1 MAAEF
6 SPQGAPAPADD
17 ARRFADALAP
27 YVPPLVLTL
36 LMESGAPTTEASA
49 WQFEGAVLFTDIAGF
64 TTLTER
70 MDEAGPAG
78 VEELSRLLNAYFT
91 DLISLV
97 EAHGG
102 LVLKFAGDALM
113 AVWIAREG
121 LLPETTHRVGQ
132 CALLIQKAMGAYRVT
147 DEVTLSMRVSIGA
160 GVIHHMVLGGAA
172 DRWASR
178 LAGAAMAEAR
188 HAISLAKPGEAVLA
202 PEAARLLASIAST
215 APRGKEAAQ
224 LIRIAPIPAQPLESR
239 LGSIEHVEDLLP
251 HVPFPVR
258 GRVLAGQAG
267 WIAEFRRV
275 TVLFVNVP
283 EVDDVRPSDM
293 RRAQAVVCVIQ
304 NVLERFRGVVDN
316 LGDDQ
321 DGLTLIAAFGL
332 PERSH
337 EDDAVRAVRSALLI
351 RRDLRDM
358 GLGSWIGVTTGRL
371 FCGAI
376 GSAGRRSYSMVGDAM
391 NRCARLMRLAEN
403 DIFCDD
409 PTRVAASRSI
419 QFEYLRDATLRGKAS
434 AVAIYRPLAEHAA
447 AASGA
452 EGIVGRESER
462 EWIRARLTALRER
475 GEGGV
480 ITIEGDAGIGKST
493 LLADL
498 KGGAADLGLRLF
510 AGGGD
515 SLERTSS
522 YHAWPAIF
530 RAAIDSAP
538 DADDAVLM
546 ELLTARFSGNP
557 EAMRLA
563 PLLNPAIGMRIPE
576 NEITSQMTAQSRA
589 EAAMAMLGQLLREVT
604 DATPAVVVLE
614 DAHWLDSAS
623 WALALELHRKTPR
636 LLLVLA
642 TRPLPA
648 PEPEPWKALRHAAGA
663 GRLQLGP
670 LLGKDILTLVRRR
683 LGIDAL
689 PPHAGELIIEK
700 GEGHPFFS
708 EELGYALRD
717 AGHLVIKGR
726 ACALAPG
733 IRDLRRLNF
742 PVTVQG
748 AVSERIDR
756 LSPREQLAIKVASV
770 NGRAFSLR
778 TLRAIHPVQPD
789 HEHLAACMDRLV
801 TLDLTV
807 RASSETGPAF
817 QFKHNIIQEVAYEQ
831 LIFSQRQQLHRR
843 LAEYLEETDAGNYP
857 LLAHHW
863 RNAGAPKKAIRY
875 LDLAGDQA
883 LQRFANREAV
893 EFLQQAIQIS
903 PELAEK
909 PATLDFGRWHR
920 QIGEAY
926 HHLGLLA
933 QSREWLSQATRI
945 FGYPVPNEHRL
956 RALALPGSA
965 IRQVWRRLLRSGR
978 APRENVDAA
987 SLLEAIHAY
996 NQLAEIAY
1004 FANDLLT
1011 SVFCCIHGLNLA
1023 EALGPSPKLAEMYA
1037 SMMIVT
1043 SAIPPLA
1050 LGRMY
1055 FRLTEKAL
1063 SGFDQPA
1070 TQACVREFM
1079 GIYLSGLGMFR
1090 EAREHLAAACDV
1102 FLLYGNGRRLEECLT
1117 NFVYSHLHRG
1127 ELAEA
1132 EEMLSRLRR
1141 SAQRREDAQTTGWA
1155 RMLQA
1160 ELLLP
1165 IRGPDAALAALG
1177 ENETPG
1183 WDALTRAAFHAIS
1196 AQALFR
1202 LGRIEAARERAA
1214 TALEQLAG
1222 TPPVSYTTILYVSYL
1237 VEVCLELF
1245 AHALGAGAPTAELRI
1260 QARRACGVMRR
1271 FGRAFPVGLPRA
1283 HLWEGRGQWLL
1294 GRKKAADRSWQKAL
1308 AASQSLGMKRDL
1320 ALVHMH
1326 LAMLHGESHK
1336 DTAIALFEEIGAH
1349 SELAH
1354 WRTVAWEKG

>member
-1 MAAEF
+1 MPPEMPF
-6 SPQGAPAPADD
+6 QDAPAPPDER
-17 ARRFADALAP
+17 RRFAGALAP
-27 YVPPLVLTL
+27 YVPPLVLNQL
-36 LMESGAPTTEASA
+36 AESGAPTAEASVS
-49 WQFEGAVLFTDIAGF
+49 QFEGAVLFTDIAGF

-78 VEELSRLLNAYFT
+78 VEELSRLLNTYFT

-113 AVWIAREG
+113 AIWTARNAP
-121 LLPETTHRVGQ
+121 LPDTVQRVGQ
-132 CALLIQKAMGAYRVT
+132 CALIIQRKMGAYRVT
-147 DEVTLSMRVSIGA
+147 NEVTLSMRVSIGA
-160 GVIHHMVLGGAA
+160 GAVNHMVLGGAA
-172 DRWASR
+172 GRWASR
-178 LAGAAMAEAR
+178 LTGAAMAEAR
-188 HAISLAKPGEAVLA
+188 SVISLAKPGEAVLA
-202 PEAARLLASIAST
+202 PEAARLLNSVTKTSPRAAGAMQLISIASIAAEALQ
-215 APRGKEAAQ
+215 APSAA
-224 LIRIAPIPAQPLESR
+224 
-239 LGSIEHVEDLLP
+239 VEDVACLLP

-275 TVLFVNVP
+275 TVLFIGVP
-283 EVDDVRPSDM
+283 EVDDERPSSLNL
-293 RRAQAVVCVIQ
+293 AHAVVCAIQ
-304 NVLERFRGVVDN
+304 TILERYEGVVDN

-321 DGLTLIAAFGL
+321 AGLTLVAAFGL

-337 EDDAVRAVRSALLI
+337 EDDAARAVRSALLI
-351 RRDLRDM
+351 RHELRHM

-376 GSAGRRSYSMVGDAM
+376 GSVRRRAYSMVGDAM

-409 PTRVAASRSI
+409 PTRIAASRSI
-419 QFEYLRDATLRGKAS
+419 RFEYLRDATLRGKAS
-434 AVAIYRPLAEHAA
+434 VTAIYRPLAEHAA
-447 AASGA
+447 TVSGGS
-452 EGIVGRESER
+452 GIVGRESER
-462 EWIRARLTALRER
+462 ELIRARLAALREH

-480 ITIEGDAGIGKST
+480 VIVEGDAGIGKST
-493 LLADL
+493 LVADL
-498 KGGAADLGLRLF
+498 KATAAGLGLRLL

-522 YHAWPAIF
+522 YHAWEAIF
-530 RAAIDSAP
+530 RDVIDAP
-538 DADDAVLM
+538 PEADDATLL
-546 ELLTARFSGNP
+546 ELLAGRFTENP
-557 EAMRLA
+557 EMMRLA
-563 PLLNPAIGMRIPE
+563 PLLNPAVGLRIPE

-589 EAAMAMLGQLLREVT
+589 EAAMAMLAQLLRGIT
-604 DATPAVVVLE
+604 DAAPAVVVLE

-623 WALALELHRKTPR
+623 LALALELQRKTPR
-636 LLLVLA
+636 LLLALA

-663 GRLQLGP
+663 ACIQLGP
-670 LLGKDILTLVRRR
+670 LPATDVLTLVQHR
-683 LGIDAL
+683 LGVDTL
-689 PPHAGELIIEK
+689 PLEAGELIIEK
-700 GEGHPFFS
+700 AEGHPFFS

-717 AGHLVIKGR
+717 TGHLLIEGR
-726 ACALAPG
+726 KCELAPG
-733 IRDLRRLNF
+733 VRDLRRLNF

-748 AVSERIDR
+748 VVSERIDR

-789 HEHLAACMDRLV
+789 HDHLPTCMDRLV
-801 TLDLTV
+801 ALDLTV
-807 RASSETGPAF
+807 RAHSENGPAF

-831 LIFSQRQQLHRR
+831 LIFSQRQQLHGR
-843 LAEYLEETDAGNYP
+843 LADFLEQTDAGNYP

-863 RNAGAPKKAIRY
+863 RNADAPAKAIRY
-875 LDLAGDQA
+875 LDLAGSQA

-893 EFLQQAIQIS
+893 EFLQQAIQLS
-903 PELAEK
+903 ATLAEK
-909 PATLDFGRWHR
+909 PATIEFGRWHR

-945 FGYPVPNEHRL
+945 FGYPVPKENRL
-956 RALALPGSA
+956 RAVALPGSA
-965 IRQVWRRLLRSGR
+965 MLQVVHRLLRTGR
-978 APRENVDAA
+978 APRGNTAA
-987 SLLEAIHAY
+987 APLLEAIQAY

-1011 SVFCCIHGLNLA
+1011 SVFYCIHGLNLA

-1079 GIYLSGLGMFR
+1079 GIYLSGLGMFQ
-1090 EAREHLAAACDV
+1090 EAREHLGAACDV

-1117 NFVYSHLHRG
+1117 NSVYSHLHRG
-1127 ELAEA
+1127 ELTEA
-1132 EEMLSRLRR
+1132 GEMLSLLRR
-1141 SAQRREDAQTTGWA
+1141 SAQRREDAQTTGWV

-1165 IRGPDAALAALG
+1165 IRGSEAALAALG
-1177 ENETPG
+1177 ESETPG

-1202 LGRIEAARERAA
+1202 LGRIEDARARAA
-1214 TALEQLAG
+1214 IALEQLDA

-1237 VEVCLELF
+1237 AEVCLELF
-1245 AHALGAGAPTAELRI
+1245 AHAQRTGAPTTELRA
-1260 QARRACGVMRR
+1260 QSRRACGVMRR

-1283 HLWEGRGQWLL
+1283 LLWEGRRQWLL
-1294 GRKKAADRSWQKAL
+1294 GRKKAADRWWQKAL
-1308 AASQSLGMKRDL
+1308 AASNKLGMKRDL
-1320 ALVHMH
+1320 ALIHMH
-1326 LAMLHGESHK
+1326 VAMLHGETHK
-1336 DTAIALFEEIGAH
+1336 KEAIALFEEIGAH

-1354 WRTVAWEKG
+1354 WRALQ

>member
-1 MAAEF
+1 MPFEHP
-6 SPQGAPAPADD
+6 PQDVPTPDEER
-17 ARRFADALAP
+17 RRFAEALAP
-27 YVPPLVLTL
+27 YVPPLVLAEL
-36 LMESGAPTTEASA
+36 AESRTPTTEASVSP
-49 WQFEGAVLFTDIAGF
+49 FEGAVLFTDIAGF

-113 AVWIAREG
+113 AVWPARDGRLSEAAQ
-121 LLPETTHRVGQ
+121 RVGQ
-132 CALLIQKAMGAYRVT
+132 CALLIQKKMGAFRVT
-147 DEVTLSMRVSIGA
+147 NEVTLSMRVSIGA
-160 GVIHHMVLGGAA
+160 GGVSHMVLGGAA
-172 DRWASR
+172 GRWTSR

-188 HAISLAKPGEAVLA
+188 SVISLAKPGEAVLA
-202 PEAARLLASIAST
+202 PEAARLLSAVAKTT
-215 APRGKEAAQ
+215 ARGAGALQ
-224 LIRIAPIPAQPLESR
+224 LIGIAPIEAQAAEARPAPVDNV
-239 LGSIEHVEDLLP
+239 EHLLP

-275 TVLFVNVP
+275 TVLFIETP
-283 EVDDVRPSDM
+283 EVDDDSPSSLND
-293 RRAQAVVCVIQ
+293 AQAVVCAIQ
-304 NVLERFRGVVDN
+304 NILERYEGVVDN

-321 DGLTLIAAFGL
+321 AGLTVVAAFGL

-337 EDDAVRAVRSALLI
+337 EDDAARAVRSALLI
-351 RRDLRDM
+351 RQELRAM
-358 GLGSWIGVTTGRL
+358 GFGSWIGITTGRL

-376 GSAGRRSYSMVGDAM
+376 GSVRRRAYSMVGDAM

-409 PTRVAASRSI
+409 PTRIAASRSI
-419 QFEYLRDATLRGKAS
+419 RFEHLRDATLRGKAS
-434 AVAIYRPLAEHAA
+434 VTAIYRPLDELAA
-447 AASGA
+447 AVAGGR
-452 EGIVGRESER
+452 GIVGRETER
-462 EWIRARLTALRER
+462 DLLRARLTALRER

-480 ITIEGDAGIGKST
+480 VTIEGHAGIGKST
-493 LLADL
+493 LLTDL
-498 KGGAADLGLRLF
+498 KATAAELGLRLL

-522 YHAWPAIF
+522 YHAWEAIF
-530 RAAIDSAP
+530 RNVIGAP
-538 DADDAVLM
+538 SDADDATLQ
-546 ELLTARFSGNP
+546 ELLAAKFDGNP
-557 EAMRLA
+557 ETMRLA

-589 EAAMAMLGQLLREVT
+589 EAAAAMLGQLLKGYTES
-604 DATPAVVVLE
+604 DPAVVVLE

-623 WALALELHRKTPR
+623 WALALELQRKTPR

-648 PEPEPWKALRHAAGA
+648 PEPEPWKALRKAAGEA
-663 GRLQLGP
+663 CLQLG
-670 LLGKDILTLVRRR
+670 LLPAKDVLTLVLRR
-683 LGIDAL
+683 LGVDAL
-689 PPHAGELIIEK
+689 PKEAGELIIEK
-700 GEGHPFFS
+700 AEGHPFFS
-708 EELGYALRD
+708 EELAYALRD
-717 AGHLVIKGR
+717 AGHLMIQGR
-726 ACALAPG
+726 NCELAPG
-733 IRDLRRLNF
+733 MRDLRGLNF

-748 AVSERIDR
+748 VVSERIDR

-770 NGRAFSLR
+770 NGRAFSLN
-778 TLRAIHPVQPD
+778 TLRAIYPVQPD
-789 HEHLAACMDRLV
+789 QERLPACMDRLV
-801 TLDLTV
+801 ALDLTA
-807 RASSETGPAF
+807 RASSDAGPAF

-843 LAEYLEETDAGNYP
+843 LAEFLEKTDAGNYP

-863 RNAGAPKKAIRY
+863 RNADAPAKAIRY

-893 EFLQQAIQIS
+893 EFLQQAIQLS
-903 PELAEK
+903 STLAEK
-909 PATLDFGRWHR
+909 PAALEFGRWHR
-920 QIGEAY
+920 KIGEAY
-926 HHLGLLA
+926 HHLGLLT

-945 FGYPVPNEHRL
+945 FGYPVPRQTRL
-956 RALALPGSA
+956 LAIALPGSA
-965 IRQVWRRLLRSGR
+965 VIQVLHRLMRSGR
-978 APRENVDAA
+978 APVGNVAA
-987 SLLEAIHAY
+987 APLLEAIQAY

-1011 SVFCCIHGLNLA
+1011 SVFYCIHGLNLA

-1090 EAREHLAAACDV
+1090 EAREHLGAACDV

-1127 ELAEA
+1127 ELAAAGET
-1132 EEMLSRLRR
+1132 LSRLRR
-1141 SAQRREDAQTTGWA
+1141 SAQRREDAQTTGWV
-1155 RMLQA
+1155 RMLEA

-1165 IRGPDAALAALG
+1165 IRGSEAALGALG

-1214 TALEQLAG
+1214 VALEQLDG

-1237 VEVCLELF
+1237 AEVCLELF
-1245 AHALGAGAPTAELRI
+1245 AHALRTGAPTTELRV

-1283 HLWEGRGQWLL
+1283 HLWEGRRQWLH
-1294 GRKKAADRSWQKAL
+1294 GQKKAADHWWQKAL
-1308 AASQSLGMKRDL
+1308 AASRELGMKRDL
-1320 ALVHMH
+1320 ALIHMH
-1326 LAMLHGESHK
+1326 LAMLHGETHRNE
-1336 DTAIALFEEIGAH
+1336 AIALFQEIGAH

-1354 WRTVAWEKG
+1354 WRALA

>member
-1 MAAEF
+1 MSTEVP
-6 SPQGAPAPADD
+6 SQDAPAPDD
-17 ARRFADALAP
+17 ERRRFAEALTP
-27 YVPPLVLTL
+27 YVPPLVLVQF
-36 LMESGAPTTEASA
+36 EASRAPTTEASVSH
-49 WQFEGAVLFTDIAGF
+49 FEGAVLFTDIAGF

-113 AVWIAREG
+113 AVWTAREG
-121 LLPETTHRVGQ
+121 PLPEAVHRAAQ
-132 CALLIQKAMGAYRVT
+132 CALVIQKKMGAYRVT

-160 GVIHHMVLGGAA
+160 GAISHMVLGGAP
-172 DRWASR
+172 DRWTSR
-178 LAGAAMAEAR
+178 LGGAAMGEAR
-188 HAISLAKPGEAVLA
+188 NVISMAKPGEAVLA
-202 PEAARLLASIAST
+202 PAAARLLGSVAKTSA
-215 APRGKEAAQ
+215 RAAGAVQ
-224 LIRIAPIPAQPLESR
+224 LISIT
-239 LGSIEHVEDLLP
+239 SIEAQAVQARAGSVEDIGRLLP

-275 TVLFVNVP
+275 TVLFIGVP
-283 EVDDVRPSDM
+283 EMDDDHPSSLN
-293 RRAQAVVCVIQ
+293 RAQTVVCAIQ
-304 NVLERFRGVVDN
+304 GILERYGGVVDN

-321 DGLTLIAAFGL
+321 AGLALVAAFGL

-337 EDDAVRAVRSALLI
+337 EDDAARAVRSALLI
-351 RRDLRDM
+351 RHELRNM
-358 GLGSWIGVTTGRL
+358 GLHSWIGVTTGRL

-376 GSAGRRSYSMVGDAM
+376 GSVKRRAYSMVGDAM

-403 DIFCDD
+403 DIFCDE
-409 PTRVAASRSI
+409 PTRIAAARSI
-419 QFEYLRDATLRGKAS
+419 RFEYLRDATLRGKAS
-434 AVAIYRPLAEHAA
+434 VTAIYRPLVEHAA
-447 AASGA
+447 AFAGGH
-452 EGIVGRESER
+452 GIVGRETER
-462 EWIRARLTALRER
+462 ELVRARLAALREH

-480 ITIEGDAGIGKST
+480 VIIEGEAGIGKST

-498 KGGAADLGLRLF
+498 KGTAADLGLRLLS
-510 AGGGD
+510 GGGD

-522 YHAWPAIF
+522 YHAWESIF
-530 RAAIDSAP
+530 RDVIDAP
-538 DADDAVLM
+538 SDADDATLLD
-546 ELLTARFSGNP
+546 LLTAQFTGNP
-557 EAMRLA
+557 ETMRLA
-563 PLLNPAIGMRIPE
+563 PLLNPAVGMRIPE

-589 EAAMAMLGQLLREVT
+589 EATTAMLGQLLRGVT
-604 DATPAVVVLE
+604 EATPAVVVIE
-614 DAHWLDSAS
+614 DAQWLDSAS
-623 WALALELHRKTPR
+623 WALALELQRKTPR

-648 PEPEPWKALRHAAGA
+648 PEPEPWKALRRAAGEA
-663 GRLQLGP
+663 CIQLGP
-670 LLGKDILTLVRRR
+670 LPGKDVLTLVQRR
-683 LGIDAL
+683 LGVDML
-689 PPHAGELIIEK
+689 PVEAGELIIEK
-700 GEGHPFFS
+700 AEGHPFFS

-717 AGHLVIKGR
+717 AGHLIIRGR
-726 ACALAPG
+726 KCELAPG
-733 IRDLRRLNF
+733 VRDLRRLNF

-748 AVSERIDR
+748 VVSERIDR

-770 NGRAFSLR
+770 NGRTFSLR

-789 HEHLAACMDRLV
+789 LEYLSACLDRLV
-801 TLDLTV
+801 ALDLTE
-807 RASSETGPAF
+807 RAQSDAGPAF

-831 LIFSQRQQLHRR
+831 LIFSQRQQLHGR
-843 LAEYLEETDAGNYP
+843 LAEFLEETDAGNYP

-863 RNAGAPKKAIRY
+863 RNADAPVKAIRY

-883 LQRFANREAV
+883 LLRFANREAV
-893 EFLQQAIQIS
+893 EFLQQAIQLS
-903 PELAEK
+903 TTLPEK
-909 PATLDFGRWHR
+909 PATLEFGRWHR
-920 QIGEAY
+920 KIGEAY

-945 FGYPVPNEHRL
+945 FGYPVPKENRL
-956 RALALPGSA
+956 RTVALPGSA
-965 IRQVWRRLLRSGR
+965 MRQVLHRLLRSGR
-978 APRENVDAA
+978 APRGNTEPAP
-987 SLLEAIHAY
+987 LLEAIQAY

-1011 SVFCCIHGLNLA
+1011 SVFYCIHGLNLA

-1043 SAIPPLA
+1043 AAIPPLA

-1055 FRLTEKAL
+1055 FQLTENAL

-1090 EAREHLAAACDV
+1090 QAREHLGAACDN

-1127 ELAEA
+1127 ELTEA
-1132 EEMLSRLRR
+1132 EKMLSRLRR
-1141 SAQRREDAQTTGWA
+1141 SAQRREDAQTTGWV
-1155 RMLQA
+1155 RMLEA

-1165 IRGPDAALAALG
+1165 IRGSEAALAALG

-1202 LGRIEAARERAA
+1202 LGEIEAARDRAA
-1214 TALEQLAG
+1214 IALEQLDGA
-1222 TPPVSYTTILYVSYL
+1222 PPVSYTTILYVSYL
-1237 VEVCLELF
+1237 AEVCLELF
-1245 AHALGAGAPTAELRI
+1245 AHALRTSAPTTELRV

-1283 HLWEGRGQWLL
+1283 FLWEGRRQWLL
-1294 GRKKAADRSWQKAL
+1294 GHKKAADRCWQNAL
-1308 AASQSLGMKRDL
+1308 AASKELGMKRDL
-1320 ALVHMH
+1320 ALIHMH
-1326 LAMLHGESHK
+1326 RAMLHGDAHK
-1336 DTAIALFEEIGAH
+1336 REAVALFEEIGAH

-1354 WRTVAWEKG
+1354 WRALA